1 MPIVKIGVRDLCAL
15 NNRAFRGDLYM
26 ISAENI
32 KNKTFSRAGASGYK
46 KIEVDAFLDEIV
58 NTLNY
63 LTATQAASEKKIVDY
78 ELKINEYRDDEKAIK
93 SALVNA
99 QRISEQLKTD
109 AQKTADDLIFKA
121 ERQAQEKL
129 DDATSKSR
137 LMIDEATAEAERIL
151 SDAHKKAQEITEQ
164 TEQKSQQRIADSERT
179 ATEMRTAAEKAVD
192 EQQAVYDRLRLK
204 ISALRTNM
212 LDKLNDE
219 INLISSIPDEA
230 AADPKLAARMAV
242 ENTAAADTADA
253 NAAEKT
259 VDDIKPQN
267 EIERII
273 NQMDMQSD
281 FGAPDESKYTDTA
294 SVPAYKTPE
303 KQSAATAQAPI
314 EHAASADTAVHRS
327 INRTRGIRNEAPV
340 TAEKKKSGFT
350 VNFDID
356 DDAVNNDEPAQQ
368 SSMSV
373 ADVNN
378 KNSTSENSG
387 GHSRFVFNG
396 AVSDIEEQI

>member
-93 SALVNA
+93 SALVDA

-129 DDATSKSR
+129 DDATSKSC

-179 ATEMRTAAEKAVD
+179 AMEMRTAAEK
-192 EQQAVYDRLRLK
+192 Q
-204 ISALRTNM
+204 
-212 LDKLNDE
+212 
-219 INLISSIPDEA
+219 
-230 AADPKLAARMAV
+230 
-242 ENTAAADTADA
+242 
-253 NAAEKT
+253 
-259 VDDIKPQN
+259 
-267 EIERII
+267 
-273 NQMDMQSD
+273 
-281 FGAPDESKYTDTA
+281 
-294 SVPAYKTPE
+294 
-303 KQSAATAQAPI
+303 
-314 EHAASADTAVHRS
+314 
-327 INRTRGIRNEAPV
+327 
-340 TAEKKKSGFT
+340 
-350 VNFDID
+350 
-356 DDAVNNDEPAQQ
+356 
-368 SSMSV
+368 
-373 ADVNN
+373 
-378 KNSTSENSG
+378 STSNK
-387 GHSRFVFNG
+387 RYMTVC
-396 AVSDIEEQI
+396 A